1 MLGFRYTNF
10 GECLNIL
17 RCRAFPTSTP
27 YIQFLVVLKGI
38 ISLFSKYIEYLL
50 KRCYPSPTYRG
61 WEIFTLFV
69 KEELEP
75 IKTEIKGLKKGQS
88 SLKEQVQD
96 LKTGQEEIKT
106 MLGELDPKNA
116 TRHLELK
123 DSIDQLRK
131 DLSTVE
137 IVTASN
143 YSDIA
148 KLKSAK

>member
-1 MLGFRYTNF
+1 MDKELIESIRT
-10 GECLNIL
+10 IL
-17 RCRAFPTSTP
+17 
-27 YIQFLVVLKGI
+27 
-38 ISLFSKYIEYLL
+38 
-50 KRCYPSPTYRG
+50 
-61 WEIFTLFV
+61 

-75 IKTEIKGLKKGQS
+75 IKLEIKGLKEGQIK
-88 SLKEQVQD
+88 LQN
-96 LKTGQEEIKT
+96 GQEEIKT

-116 TRHLELK
+116 NRHLELK

-148 KLKSAK
+148 RLKSAK

>member
-1 MLGFRYTNF
+1 MDKELMESIR
-10 GECLNIL
+10 
-17 RCRAFPTSTP
+17 
-27 YIQFLVVLKGI
+27 K
-38 ISLFSKYIEYLL
+38 LL
-50 KRCYPSPTYRG
+50 
-61 WEIFTLFV
+61 

-75 IKTEIKGLKKGQS
+75 IKTEIKE
-88 SLKEQVQD
+88 LKE
-96 LKTGQEEIKT
+96 GQIKLQNGQKEIKE

-148 KLKSAK
+148 RLKSAK

>member
-1 MLGFRYTNF
+1 MDKELMESIR
-10 GECLNIL
+10 EIL
-17 RCRAFPTSTP
+17 R
-27 YIQFLVVLKGI
+27 
-38 ISLFSKYIEYLL
+38 
-50 KRCYPSPTYRG
+50 
-61 WEIFTLFV
+61 
-69 KEELEP
+69 EELEP
-75 IKTEIKGLKKGQS
+75 IKSDIKELKEGQIKLQNGQKEIK
-88 SLKEQVQD
+88 E
-96 LKTGQEEIKT
+96 

-148 KLKSAK
+148 RLKSAK

>member
-1 MLGFRYTNF
+1 MDKELMESIR
-10 GECLNIL
+10 
-17 RCRAFPTSTP
+17 
-27 YIQFLVVLKGI
+27 K
-38 ISLFSKYIEYLL
+38 LL
-50 KRCYPSPTYRG
+50 
-61 WEIFTLFV
+61 

-75 IKTEIKGLKKGQS
+75 IKTDIKALKKGQS

-143 YSDIA
+143 YADIA
-148 KLKSAK
+148 KLKRVE

>member
-1 MLGFRYTNF
+1 MDKELIESIR
-10 GECLNIL
+10 EIL
-17 RCRAFPTSTP
+17 
-27 YIQFLVVLKGI
+27 
-38 ISLFSKYIEYLL
+38 
-50 KRCYPSPTYRG
+50 
-61 WEIFTLFV
+61 

-75 IKTEIKGLKKGQS
+75 IKSEIKGLKK
-88 SLKEQVQD
+88 
-96 LKTGQEEIKT
+96 GQEEIKT

-148 KLKSAK
+148 RLKSAK

>member
-1 MLGFRYTNF
+1 MDKELMESIR
-10 GECLNIL
+10 
-17 RCRAFPTSTP
+17 
-27 YIQFLVVLKGI
+27 K
-38 ISLFSKYIEYLL
+38 LL
-50 KRCYPSPTYRG
+50 
-61 WEIFTLFV
+61 

-116 TRHLELK
+116 NRHLEIK

-143 YSDIA
+143 YADIA
-148 KLKSAK
+148 KLKRVE

>member
-1 MLGFRYTNF
+1 MDKELMESIR
-10 GECLNIL
+10 
-17 RCRAFPTSTP
+17 
-27 YIQFLVVLKGI
+27 K
-38 ISLFSKYIEYLL
+38 LL
-50 KRCYPSPTYRG
+50 
-61 WEIFTLFV
+61 

-75 IKTEIKGLKKGQS
+75 IKTDIKGLKKGQS

-143 YSDIA
+143 YADIA
-148 KLKSAK
+148 KLKRVE

>member
-1 MLGFRYTNF
+1 MDKELMESIRG
-10 GECLNIL
+10 IL
-17 RCRAFPTSTP
+17 
-27 YIQFLVVLKGI
+27 
-38 ISLFSKYIEYLL
+38 
-50 KRCYPSPTYRG
+50 
-61 WEIFTLFV
+61 

-75 IKTEIKGLKKGQS
+75 IKSDIKALKKGQS

-148 KLKSAK
+148 RLKSAK